1 MKLTWIETWP
11 DNKVW
16 DISDLNISVT
26 GKRGNMTQKDTE
38 NNNETDKKFVQ
49 QQQSPHVQRPY

>member
-1 MKLTWIETWP
+1 
-11 DNKVW
+11 
-16 DISDLNISVT
+16 
-26 GKRGNMTQKDTE
+26 MTQKNTE